1 MRVSKLLLSEPAS
14 FGERLPQG
22 FFRRSNLARLV
33 GKGEDYRK
41 WEGIGGYA
49 ARSEE
54 VLRKVLGVGLR
65 YVRTTVRL
73 GPARRAPRVTSPR
86 PARRKT
92 SVSCGRTAVLRRR
105 LKKRRKPV
113 AVIKGRHAGFHAVF
127 AVRRCDWGRA
137 TGTSRCAR
145 VS

>member
-1 MRVSKLLLSEPAS
+1 VN
-14 FGERLPQG
+14 G
-22 FFRRSNLARLV
+22 FLEGFVRRSNLVCLV

-49 ARSEE
+49 ARPEE
-54 VLRKVLGVGLR
+54 VLRKVLGGGLR

-92 SVSCGRTAVLRRR
+92 SVPCGRTAVLRRR

-113 AVIKGRHAGFHAVF
+113 AVIKGRHASFHAVF
-127 AVRRCDWGRA
+127 AVRDDAIGVEPPARRA
-137 TGTSRCAR
+137 AR
-145 VS
+145 V